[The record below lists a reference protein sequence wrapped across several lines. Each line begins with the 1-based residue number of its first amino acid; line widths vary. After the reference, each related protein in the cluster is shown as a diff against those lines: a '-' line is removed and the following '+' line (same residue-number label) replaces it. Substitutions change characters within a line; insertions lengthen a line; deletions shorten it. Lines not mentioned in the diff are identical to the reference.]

1 MRTELTCQV
10 LGARRQHQWQKE
22 INTVSNFCYYGLTT
36 LLGTQTLGE
45 EYCDLVQIN
54 QNNQTYPGLIVSILY
69 VCREREREIDFV

>member
-1 MRTELTCQV
+1 MSHH

-22 INTVSNFCYYGLTT
+22 INTLSDLSYYGLTT

-54 QNNQTYPGLIVSILY
+54 QYTQTYPDIIVSFGSAAAVVQKKRRI
-69 VCREREREIDFV
+69 EG